1 MHDFDSDQ
9 HEIETGERWLATFDT
24 PGPSPEASAGV
35 KRAIR
40 EQLGRRSLGR
50 ADRWPAWT
58 GAVAAAAVLALS
70 VTVVWQF
77 RDAGGAAPLVAVSDW
92 SLPED
97 IEADSL
103 AFASLGDE
111 LTTLE
116 SWSGQS
122 SDLDIGSLYDAV
134 EDALTNA
141 DAGDRKPTGTSRRE
155 TPGRDQ
161 AEATT

>member
-1 MHDFDSDQ
+1 MDDFDNDQ
-9 HEIETGERWLATFDT
+9 HEIEAGERWLATFDT
-24 PGPSPEASAGV
+24 PGPSLDASAGV

-40 EQLGRRSLGR
+40 KQISRPPLRR
-50 ADRWPAWT
+50 ADRWPAWA

-70 VTVVWQF
+70 VTVVWQS
-77 RDAGGAAPLVAVSDW
+77 RDTGGAAPLVAVSDW
-92 SLPED
+92 SLPD
-97 IEADSL
+97 AIEADSL

-122 SDLDIGSLYDAV
+122 SELDIGSLYDAI

-141 DAGDRKPTGTSRRE
+141 DAGNAKPTGTSRRE
-155 TPGRDQ
+155 TPDRNQ